1 MGQFTQFY
9 LTNDSDSTF
18 MPKQIKE
25 WCISTYKYYY
35 SIDIDNKTKLLVA
48 TTQKRIPDTSQMVKI
63 IKGFRESFPKSN
75 LGVTITYLPTPFKKI
90 WNGIDNLTSKHV
102 NSGYSTIRNTNNEIV
117 IFRKEESYK
126 VLIHELIHALH
137 LHCVYDSTIRGDYN
151 GKPDES
157 IVETWAIIV
166 NCLRFKAST
175 QGRLRISKKSSDYE
189 KLFRGEIFKKE
200 LDFSLKQAAKLLRA
214 HECTITNDIGVCYKT
229 WNKIPATFYYYI
241 VKAAF
246 LCDPNRFVSE
256 FSWNK
261 IQKCRTIPFNIIN
274 SYLQHPVFI
283 AGIKQH
289 FNKKH
294 NDSMRMSK
302 YGDYW

>member
-9 LTNDSDSTF
+9 LTNDSDYTF
-18 MPKQIKE
+18 MPTQIKE
-25 WCISTYKYYY
+25 WCLSTYKYYY
-35 SIDIDNKTKLLVA
+35 CIDIDKKTKFLIA
-48 TTQKRIPDTSQMVKI
+48 TKQKRIPDTNQMLKI
-63 IKGFRESFPKSN
+63 IKGFRESFTKSN
-75 LGVTITYLPTPFKKI
+75 LEITITYLPTPFKKI
-90 WNGIDNLTSKHV
+90 WNGIDKLTSDNV
-102 NSGYSTIRNTNNEIV
+102 NSGYSSINKTNNEIL
-117 IFRKEESYK
+117 IFRKEESNK

-166 NCLRFKAST
+166 NCLRFKPST
-175 QGRLRISKKSSDYE
+175 PGRLRISNKSSDYE
-189 KLFRGEIFKKE
+189 KLFRGEIFKNE

-214 HECTITNDIGVCYKT
+214 HECTIDTGICYKT

-241 VKAAF
+241 VKASF
-246 LCDPNRFVSE
+246 LCDPNRFVNE

-274 SYLQHPVFI
+274 SYLQNPVFI

-289 FNKKH
+289 FNKKY

-302 YGDYW
+302 YGD